1 MRHHASLRAPVT
13 GLLVAAAALTAASC
27 SLVLGIGDPSL
38 DPTGSGGAGGGAA
51 VTTSVS
57 SSVASTTSATSTA
70 SASSTGTGEVT
81 YPCSPTNPV
90 CNQVKSDCLAV
101 YDNKGKSS
109 FALRVGQLDFYKPV
123 AFTGNIEKA
132 AFLSSVTMNLPKCNL
147 KGSGTFSWIVKL
159 DPAASTFEIGAAK
172 PPADPHN
179 GYSFVDE
186 TITQGGKM
194 FHIAPVSGK
203 ATVSA
208 DGAIQADTLDSILL
222 PVYINSAATDL
233 LLIPVHKVHILETDT
248 KVSADHNCIGRYNA
262 AGLKEGDGCL
272 PNVDEN
278 IDAFINGG
286 KIEGYI
292 ALEEAD
298 SIIITSFGL
307 NRSLCVLLSNSAGV
321 FGDGGSPAKCKRDG
335 AGKIKFNGD
344 LCIATGMGADAT
356 CYDAVSFYAG
366 FAASAVELK

>member
-1 MRHHASLRAPVT
+1 MRHHASLRPPAT
-13 GLLVAAAALTAASC
+13 ALLVAAAALSAASC

-38 DPTGSGGAGGGAA
+38 DPTGSGGAGGSTTVTSA
-51 VTTSVS
+51 VTSTTGDPSTVTSSVS
-57 SSVASTTSATSTA
+57 S
-70 SASSTGTGEVT
+70 GTGGSEVT

-90 CNQVKSDCLAV
+90 CTQVKSDCLAV
-101 YDNKGKSS
+101 YDNKDKPS
-109 FALRVGQLDFYKPV
+109 FALRLGQLDFFKPV

-147 KGSGTFSWIVKL
+147 KGSGTFSWIVQL
-159 DPAASTFEIGAAK
+159 NPAAGTFQIGAAK

-186 TITQGGKM
+186 TITQGGKQ

-203 ATVSA
+203 ATVAA
-208 DGAIQADTLDSILL
+208 DGSIQADTLESILL
-222 PVYINSAATDL
+222 PVYVNAAATDL
-233 LLIPVHKVHILETDT
+233 LLIPIHKVHILETDT
-248 KVSADHNCIGRYNA
+248 KISADHNCIGRYNA

-286 KIEGYI
+286 KIDGYI
-292 ALEEAD
+292 SLEEAD
-298 SIIITSFGL
+298 SIIISSFGL

-344 LCIATGMGADAT
+344 LCIATGAGADAT
-356 CYDAVSFYAG
+356 CYDGVSFYAA
-366 FAASAVELK
+366 FAASGVELK

>member
-38 DPTGSGGAGGGAA
+38 DPTGGSGGAGGGAT
-51 VTTSVS
+51 VTSSVT
-57 SSVASTTSATSTA
+57 SSVASTTSATSAT
-70 SASSTGTGEVT
+70 STGTGEIT
-81 YPCSPTNPV
+81 YPCSPTNPI

-101 YDNKGKSS
+101 YDNNGKSS
-109 FALRVGQLDFYKPV
+109 FALRLGQLDFYKPV

-147 KGSGTFSWIVKL
+147 KGSGTFSWIVQL
-159 DPAASTFEIGAAK
+159 DPAANTFQIGAAK

-194 FHIAPVSGK
+194 FHIAPVAGK
-203 ATVSA
+203 ATVAA
-208 DGAIQADTLDSILL
+208 DGTIQADTLESILL
-222 PVYINSAATDL
+222 PVYINAAATDV
-233 LLIPVHKVHILETDT
+233 LLIPIHKVHILDTDT
-248 KVSADHNCIGRYNA
+248 KISSDHNCIGRYNA
-262 AGLKEGDGCL
+262 AGLKESDGCL

-278 IDAFINGG
+278 INAFINGG
-286 KIEGYI
+286 KIDGYI
-292 ALEEAD
+292 SLEEAD
-298 SIIITSFGL
+298 SIIISSFGL

-335 AGKIKFNGD
+335 VGKIKFNGD